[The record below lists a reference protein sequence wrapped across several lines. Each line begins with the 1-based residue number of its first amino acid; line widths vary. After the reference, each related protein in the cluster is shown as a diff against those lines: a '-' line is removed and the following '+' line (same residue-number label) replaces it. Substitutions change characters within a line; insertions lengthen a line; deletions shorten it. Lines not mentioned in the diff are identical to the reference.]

1 MLSRPEARAQSAL
14 EVALVPDSGLCTDV
28 GHTVKARVAAGCSL
42 LCCLNVDGKL
52 TIRDVSEPG
61 TAVHLP
67 EDSYTDFLWEVSTEQ
82 NKVDKPR
89 LLTLRPACNLRL
101 HEIDSE
107 RQVTS
112 VAECATDRLLQLVSK
127 DLNGSKL
134 ASTKLLSF
142 TDGLCHLLLNGCVLV
157 HLRWE
162 EGSAEPELLSCC
174 VLSLPS
180 ETQEMFTDY
189 QLCKGILFMLAGPG
203 FIYVFDSADGK
214 HLATVDLPGYYIS
227 VQRDTEPVESLSS
240 FCLLHISQDLSTV
253 VAATR
258 QNHAL
263 AVDLNDYF
271 RIHKNQLHS
280 QLDPRPLPLIPTKPC
295 DQDSIASSAY
305 SQSVLGTHYQ
315 SDHLWEARL
324 ALLYTQAKASVPSA
338 LRLPWY
344 KDLPRAEC
352 REASVTAKLSRST
365 LPPGGAVM
373 SFTLPERNAPNLL
386 IVSEFSAVL
395 SFTSPDNSSAALA
408 YWDLETQ
415 SVTYHHIDVPAL
427 PVCWSEEEHL
437 SLILKASGMSLV
449 MFTVSQEEL
458 LNRLMVFGS
467 AGTVDSL
474 CHLNAWGR
482 CSMPIHSLQAGLKNR
497 QLDMVDF
504 FLKSKENILCPTTSY
519 SLPEQ
524 TSTSTQMQLNNI
536 QDLCPALDLLQCAIR
551 DTYAEGQSRQFCEQL
566 LSMTLNFLNTQIRVI
581 LTSTPEPD
589 ANLHECVKIL
599 NGYISKLR
607 TYLKKY
613 PWLGGG
619 ESQAPPSD
627 TVPGTAS
634 EDEFDTRSVEEIVQR
649 AVLNRELPCAQ
660 AYLRRRN
667 CPEQKLE
674 ELRKTGLRLA
684 FTCLTQRDLQQATT
698 LLTNMGFNVKEQ
710 LHNICVYTADRELRA
725 FMVEELERINH
736 LASEDLQ
743 KVEFIKQIENLCSRP
758 ATRCSKPFDKKR
770 VIQKSQLEA
779 ESRNLLQ
786 GILHELTP
794 CSVQSLIGSV
804 RLDWVRHWDNDTQK
818 SVLLSRLPDHL
829 LGSCDPAVLWSYL
842 TSLHDQDR
850 VTAWLTHIAT
860 KDCESTAASKWP
872 VLTADVVDG
881 NTYCSDYMKDQI
893 LDILARQ
900 EVFVQSEMS
909 DFEQLL
915 WRLGQARGVM
925 RDVNDPP
932 VPQFRTSKGQDFHT
946 CFIQHCLEN
955 NLQYLLYTYLQHYRL
970 TSSNCPAV
978 EDRKLYE
985 SYPWFE
991 MMVKLQSIT
1000 QDLKNPERVFQASL
1014 TSAQV
1019 LLPGSQASVSSML
1032 LEGHSL
1038 LALSTIMFAPGGIDR
1053 VVTEGDKGQDVLS
1066 RVDPQLLRM
1075 ALSAYPKLRAALF
1088 SQTGPRVPS
1097 ICDVSI
1103 YHLMQSLHPLD
1114 LSRLFGW
1121 QSANTLGT
1129 AETSAELP
1137 HFSSPHLVNKYALIE
1152 NLDFLYYLQHGRPSF
1167 AYGIFII
1174 QHLADSSSVKL
1185 QMSWA
1190 VEQTYT
1196 LGLLNFSSPSLASAC
1211 VCFFELLGVCSLK
1224 LRVDLKALNLILK
1237 LWSQNCE
1244 ESSVS
1249 SLKQSLVDKVNKVVA
1264 SERQTLEELLLHLEG
1279 AVRDIV
1285 ESRGISRSSYAAGQE
1300 WALPV
1305 QFCHLHNL
1313 PLSTQ
1318 YLQDCATDDQWLNF
1332 LLFVQIHHYPPQ
1344 QVKYL
1349 TASFSPGLQAHLFLA
1364 FQDLQLVNSQQA
1376 VKDPRDSLCSL
1387 MKEESSDCP
1396 KDLFQVLFQSEE
1408 QTSPWQYLLAEA
1420 VTLHSPPLTV
1430 LAACY
1435 QEAELLQCLCV
1446 WILTSVDD
1454 DIAQEATSHMNE
1466 NPGHHMWNLYDLSIL
1481 WKTLL
1486 QKCKIRPLIRGFQ
1499 LFQRESPLIHM
1510 LQMYELC
1517 YDYKNYQGAKNK
1529 LLEFQKCLLNVRRKK
1544 TVLLHHTSFLRSS
1557 GSVLGSECLPVQW
1570 VEAQA
1575 SVLLLTLLQQCRTQ
1589 YELCRLLQLLA
1600 DMERML
1606 KSNGPDFKKLSQLSQ
1621 ILADTPVPLSPC
1633 LLENYTTK
1641 SLQRECQRMLEELQ
1655 DLALFCQARKVAE
1668 LAGLPID
1675 HLIINEL
1682 LRDLKMLKAS
1692 RQWERQETRLAFWR
1706 KCQEQ
1711 FKADCIGAE
1720 SACQF
1725 FLSQA
1730 EDPVQR
1736 DTELL
1741 QVQERCLLLALAAQ
1755 WLCQHSPPALERL
1768 AELEKRQW
1776 EWRIRRMILTTA
1788 LEQQSLF
1795 TPAPGPDA
1803 FDGLLKEY
1811 SFSKMAVL
1819 DDQAYLN
1826 IDGLPMTEEGCLLEE
1841 QEQKALSTLIGQLL
1855 DEGSVHE
1862 ASRVCR
1868 YFELLHRDVW
1878 LVLQCRGLACGEIQ
1892 PGLPELLSSDQES
1905 RRSLPSCSST
1915 GSLSSFV
1922 VVSSPED
1929 QVLSQ
1934 LQLLVDQCRHG
1945 KSYCKQVLSLYELSK
1960 ELRCSYSEISSEEPE
1975 AVLRKV
1981 LLSQQPERFKKA
1993 QAFISVQGL
2002 QPDSVAQLITSTVLD
2017 GLLASSQD
2025 RETAERHIY
2034 SPSEGKEAFLQL
2046 AKLCG
2051 DPNLVGIKLL
2061 DIIPTVPLAE
2071 LGCTVELL
2079 ILAHDCFSLTCNMEG
2094 IVKVL
2099 QAARHLSHTHL
2110 AHGERYGLLVRL
2122 LTGIGRYNEMTYIFD
2137 LLNQNHRFEMLLRKK
2152 VESNTRLKTALLDY
2166 IKRCLPGDS
2175 EKYNMVAL
2183 CFSMRREIGENHEGA
2198 ARTQLKLIES
2208 QPWAVT
2214 PELKAGLDKV
2224 LFLLKDATESYSK
2237 DSCMRQALRCVKMA
2251 KLVTL
2256 QLHFLNHGQ
2265 DLRVVNLRPS
2275 ELLGAIMDLP
2285 RCYQSFIVAEA
2296 YDYSPDWAEILY
2308 QKVILKGDFSYLEEF
2323 KLHRPLPASLFEEIS
2338 KKLIV
2343 NKPPNTVSQ
2352 NLKKLL
2358 QYCENVY
2365 THYKLAYDHNFRD
2378 VANTLLQDTKSS
2390 SYLNDRLS
2398 S

>member
-1 MLSRPEARAQSAL
+1 MLSRPEARSPGAV
-14 EVALVPDSGLCTDV
+14 EVALVPGSSLCPDLQ
-28 GHTVKARVAAGCSL
+28 HTVKARMAAASAL
-42 LCCLNVDGKL
+42 LCCLSAEGHL
-52 TIRDVSEPG
+52 MLSDVSEPG
-61 TAVHLP
+61 APLHVP
-67 EDSYTDFLWEVSTEQ
+67 EDSYSDFLWEVSTEL
-82 NKVDKPR
+82 NKANKPR
-89 LLTLRPACNLRL
+89 LLTMTPTCNLQL
-101 HEIDSE
+101 HEIHSE
-107 RQVTS
+107 QQLTS
-112 VAECATDRLLQLVSK
+112 VSKCAADRLLQLVNK
-127 DLNGSKL
+127 DFNGSKL
-134 ASTKLLSF
+134 ASMKLLSF
-142 TDGLCHLLLNGCVLV
+142 TDGLCYLLLNGCILV
-157 HLRWE
+157 HLRWQ
-162 EGSAEPELLSCC
+162 EGSAEPQLLSSC

-180 ETQEMFTDY
+180 ETQEVFTDY
-189 QLCKGILFMLAGPG
+189 QLCKGILFMLTSPG
-203 FIYVFDSADGK
+203 FIYIFDSADGK
-214 HLATVDLPGYYIS
+214 HLATVDLPTYCITGQSDI
-227 VQRDTEPVESLSS
+227 ELVESLSS
-240 FCLLHISQDLSTV
+240 FCLLHISQDLSTA

-258 QNHAL
+258 QNQAL

-271 RIHKNQLHS
+271 SIHINDLHC
-280 QLDPRPLPLIPTKPC
+280 QQDPRPLPLIPTKPC
-295 DQDSIASSAY
+295 DQDSIANSTY
-305 SQSVLGTHYQ
+305 NQSVLGTHFQ
-315 SDHLWEARL
+315 PDHSWEARL
-324 ALLYTQAKASVPSA
+324 AFLYKQAKAPVPPA

-344 KDLPRAEC
+344 KDLPRSEC
-352 REASVTAKLSRST
+352 RQAAATTKLTQPT
-365 LPPGGAVM
+365 LSPGGAVV
-373 SFTLPERNAPNLL
+373 SVTVPERTTPTLL

-395 SFTSPDNSSAALA
+395 SFTSPGNSSTTLA

-415 SVTYHHIDVPAL
+415 SVTYHYVDVPSL
-427 PVCWSEEEHL
+427 PVSWSEEEHL

-449 MFTVSQEEL
+449 LFTVSQEEL

-467 AGTVDSL
+467 AGMVDSL

-524 TSTSTQMQLNNI
+524 SPTSAQMQLKNV
-536 QDLCPALDLLQCAIR
+536 QDLCPALDLLQSAIR
-551 DTYAEGQSRQFCEQL
+551 DTNIEAQSRQFCEQL

-581 LTSTPEPD
+581 LTSTPELD
-589 ANLHECVKIL
+589 ANLHACVKIL
-599 NGYISKLR
+599 NGYISELR
-607 TYLKKY
+607 TYLRRY
-613 PWLGGG
+613 PWLEGG
-619 ESQAPPSD
+619 EGQTPASD
-627 TVPGTAS
+627 TAPAPDKAI
-634 EDEFDTRSVEEIVQR
+634 EDEWETCSVEEVVQC
-649 AVLNRELPCAQ
+649 AVLNRELPRAQ

-667 CPEQKLE
+667 CPEHKLE

-684 FTCLTQRDLQQATT
+684 FTCLSQRDLHQATT

-710 LHNICVYTADRELRA
+710 LHNICVYTADRDLRA
-725 FMVEELERINH
+725 FMVKELKRLDH
-736 LASEDLQ
+736 LSTEDLE
-743 KVEFIKQIENLCSRP
+743 KVEFIKQIENLYSRP

-770 VIQKSQLEA
+770 VLQRSQLEA
-779 ESRNLLQ
+779 ERRNLLQ
-786 GILHELTP
+786 EILHEP
-794 CSVQSLIGSV
+794 SSCSVQSLVGSV
-804 RLDWVRHWDNDTQK
+804 RLDWVRHWDNDTQE
-818 SVLLSRLPDHL
+818 SVLLSRLPNHL

-850 VTAWLTHIAT
+850 VTAWLTYSAT
-860 KDCESTAASKWP
+860 HDCESTAASKWP
-872 VLTADVVDG
+872 ALTAAVVDG

-893 LDILARQ
+893 LDMLARQ

-925 RDVNDPP
+925 RDISGPP
-932 VPQFRTSKGQDFHT
+932 VPQLHASKGQDFHT

-955 NLQYLLYTYLQHYRL
+955 NLHYLLYTYLQYYRL
-970 TSSNCPAV
+970 TPSNCPAV
-978 EDRKLYE
+978 GDRDLYE

-1000 QDLKNPERVFQASL
+1000 RDLKNPERVFEASL

-1038 LALSTIMFAPGGIDR
+1038 LALSTIMFAPGGIDQ
-1053 VVTEGDKGQDVLS
+1053 VVTEGNKGQDILS

-1075 ALSAYPKLRAALF
+1075 ALSAYPKLKAALF
-1088 SQTGPRVPS
+1088 PQTGPRITSV
-1097 ICDVSI
+1097 CDVSL
-1103 YHLMQSLHPLD
+1103 YHLMQSLHSLD
-1114 LSRLFGW
+1114 PFRLFGW
-1121 QSANTLGT
+1121 QFANTLGT

-1185 QMSWA
+1185 QISRA
-1190 VEQTYT
+1190 VEQTYS
-1196 LGLLNFSSPSLASAC
+1196 LGLLNFSSPSIAAAC

-1244 ESSVS
+1244 ESSMI
-1249 SLKQSLVDKVNKVVA
+1249 SLKQSLVDKVNKMVEA
-1264 SERQTLEELLLHLEG
+1264 ERQTLEELLLHVEG
-1279 AVRDIV
+1279 AVRDGV
-1285 ESRGISRSSYAAGQE
+1285 ESRGISRSSYEAGQE

-1305 QFCHLHNL
+1305 QFCHLHDL
-1313 PLSTQ
+1313 PLSTR
-1318 YLQDCATDDQWLNF
+1318 YLQDCASDGQWLNF
-1332 LLFVQIHHYPPQ
+1332 LLFVQLHHYPLQ
-1344 QVKYL
+1344 QVRHL
-1349 TASFSPGLQAHLFLA
+1349 AASFSPSLQAHLFLA
-1364 FQDLQLVNSQQA
+1364 FQDLQLVHSQQPLE
-1376 VKDPRDSLCSL
+1376 VQRDSVCSL
-1387 MKEESSDCP
+1387 TKRESSEFP
-1396 KDLFQVLFQSEE
+1396 KDLFQVLFHSQE
-1408 QTSPWQYLLAEA
+1408 QPSPWQYLLSEA
-1420 VTLHSPPLTV
+1420 VALHSPPLTV
-1430 LAACY
+1430 LAACH
-1435 QEAELLQCLCV
+1435 QGAELLQCLCV

-1454 DIAQEATSHMNE
+1454 DVAQEATSHINE
-1466 NPGHHMWNLYDLSIL
+1466 SPGHYTWTLHDLSIL
-1481 WKTLL
+1481 WKLLL

-1517 YDYKNYQGAKNK
+1517 YDYKNYQGAKEN
-1529 LLEFQKCLLNVRRKK
+1529 LLEFQKCLLN
-1544 TVLLHHTSFLRSS
+1544 LRNS

-1575 SVLLLTLLQQCRTQ
+1575 SVLLLTLLQQCGTQ
-1589 YELCRLLQLLA
+1589 YELRRLLQLLA

-1655 DLALFCQARKVAE
+1655 DLTLFCQARKVAE

-1675 HLIINEL
+1675 RLIINEL
-1682 LRDLKMLKAS
+1682 SRDLKVLKAT
-1692 RQWERQETRLAFWR
+1692 RQWERQETRLAFWK

-1725 FLSQA
+1725 FLSHT

-1736 DTELL
+1736 HTVLL
-1741 QVQERCLLLALAAQ
+1741 QVQEQCLLLALAAH
-1755 WLCQHSPPALERL
+1755 WLCQHGPPALERL

-1776 EWRIRRMILTTA
+1776 EWRIRWMVLTTA

-1795 TPAPGPDA
+1795 TPATGPDA
-1803 FDGLLKEY
+1803 FDILLKEY
-1811 SFSKMAVL
+1811 SFSKLAIL

-1826 IDGLPMTEEGCLLEE
+1826 MEGLPTTEEGCLLEE
-1841 QEQKALSTLIGQLL
+1841 EDRKALSALVGQLL

-1868 YFELLHRDVW
+1868 YFELLHKDVW

-1892 PGLPELLSSDQES
+1892 PGLQELLSSDQDK

-1922 VVSSPED
+1922 VVSSPRD
-1929 QVLSQ
+1929 HTLSQ
-1934 LQLLVDQCRHG
+1934 LELLIDQCRHG

-1960 ELRCSYSEISSEEPE
+1960 ELHCSYSQISSEEPE

-1981 LLSQQPERFKKA
+1981 LLSQQPERYKKA
-1993 QAFISVQGL
+1993 QAFITVQGL
-2002 QPDSVAQLITSTVLD
+2002 QPVSVAQLITSTVLD
-2017 GLLASSQD
+2017 GLLAASQD
-2025 RETAERHIY
+2025 RETERHIY

-2051 DPNLVGIKLL
+2051 DANLVGIKLL
-2061 DIIPTVPLAE
+2061 DIIPTVSLAE

-2208 QPWAVT
+2208 QPWVVT
-2214 PELKAGLDKV
+2214 PELKGGLEKV
-2224 LFLLKDATESYSK
+2224 LFLLKDAAESYSK

-2256 QLHFLNHGQ
+2256 QLHFISHGQ
-2265 DLRVVNLRPS
+2265 DHRVVNLRPS
-2275 ELLGAIMDLP
+2275 ELLGATMALP

-2296 YDYSPDWAEILY
+2296 YDYNPDWAEILY
-2308 QKVILKGDFSYLEEF
+2308 QKVILKGDFSYLEEY
-2323 KLHRPLPASLFEEIS
+2323 KLHRPLQASLFEEIS
-2338 KKLIV
+2338 KKLII

-2365 THYKLAYDHNFRD
+2365 THYKLAYNHNFVD
-2378 VANTLLQDTKSS
+2378 VANTLLQDSKTS

>member
-14 EVALVPDSGLCTDV
+14 EVVLVPDSGLCRDV
-28 GHTVKARVAAGCSL
+28 ELSVKAGMAAGCSL

-52 TIRDVSEPG
+52 MLRDVSLPG
-61 TAVHLP
+61 SPVHVLQ
-67 EDSYTDFLWEVSTEQ
+67 DSYTDFLWEVSTEQ
-82 NKVDKPR
+82 NKFDKPR
-89 LLTLRPACNLRL
+89 LLTMTPGCNLRL
-101 HEIDSE
+101 HEIHSE
-107 RQVTS
+107 RQPTS
-112 VAECATDRLLQLVSK
+112 VSECATDRLLQLVSK
-127 DLNGSKL
+127 ELNGSKL

-142 TDGLCHLLLNGCVLV
+142 MDGLCHFLLNGCVLV
-157 HLRWE
+157 HLQWQ
-162 EGSAEPELLSCC
+162 EGSAEPELLSSC

-189 QLCKGILFMLAGPG
+189 QICKGILFILTSPG

-214 HLATVDLPGYYIS
+214 HLATVDLAAYYIS
-227 VQRDTEPVESLSS
+227 GPRDAELVESHAS
-240 FCLLHISQDLSTV
+240 FCLLHISQDLSIA

-258 QNHAL
+258 QNQAL

-271 RIHKNQLHS
+271 RIHINHLHC
-280 QLDPRPLPLIPTKPC
+280 QQDPRPLPLIPTKPC
-295 DQDSIASSAY
+295 DQDSVANSTY
-305 SQSVLGTHYQ
+305 SQSVLGTHFQ
-315 SDHLWEARL
+315 TDHSWEARL
-324 ALLYTQAKASVPSA
+324 ALLYKQAKAPVPPT
-338 LRLPWY
+338 LQLPWY
-344 KDLPRAEC
+344 KDLPRVEC
-352 REASVTAKLSRST
+352 RQAAATAKLSQSI
-365 LPPGGAVM
+365 LSPGGAVM
-373 SFTLPERNAPNLL
+373 SFSLPERTTPTVLT
-386 IVSEFSAVL
+386 VSGFSAVL
-395 SFTSPDNSSAALA
+395 SFTSAGNSSTTLA

-415 SVTYHHIDVPAL
+415 SVTYHYIDVPAL

-449 MFTVSQEEL
+449 LFTVSQEEL

-467 AGTVDSL
+467 AGMVDSL
-474 CHLNAWGR
+474 CHRNAWGR
-482 CSMPIHSLQAGLKNR
+482 CSIPIHSLQAGLKNR

-504 FLKSKENILCPTTSY
+504 FLKSKENILFPPTSY
-519 SLPEQ
+519 SLPEHSA
-524 TSTSTQMQLNNI
+524 TATQIQLKNV
-536 QDLCPALDLLQCAIR
+536 QDLCPALDLLQSAIR
-551 DTYAEGQSRQFCEQL
+551 DTNIEAQSRQFCEQL

-581 LTSTPEPD
+581 LTSSPELD

-599 NGYISKLR
+599 NGYISELR
-607 TYLKKY
+607 TYLRRY
-613 PWLGGG
+613 PWLEGG
-619 ESQAPPSD
+619 ESQTPASHAASASD
-627 TVPGTAS
+627 TTIENEWETCS
-634 EDEFDTRSVEEIVQR
+634 IEEVVQH
-649 AVLNRELPCAQ
+649 AVLNRELPRAQ

-674 ELRKTGLRLA
+674 ELKKTGLRLA
-684 FTCLTQRDLQQATT
+684 FTCLTHRDLQQATT

-710 LHNICVYTADRELRA
+710 LHNICVYTADRDLRA
-725 FMVEELERINH
+725 FMVEELKRLNH
-736 LASEDLQ
+736 LSTEDLK

-758 ATRCSKPFDKKR
+758 ATRCSKTFDKKR
-770 VIQKSQLEA
+770 VLQKSQSEA

-786 GILHELTP
+786 EILHEP
-794 CSVQSLIGSV
+794 VSCSIQSLVGSV
-804 RLDWVRHWDNDTQK
+804 RLDWVRHWDDDAQE

-829 LGSCDPAVLWSYL
+829 LGSHDPAVLWSYL

-850 VTAWLTHIAT
+850 VTAWLTHTAT
-860 KDCESTAASKWP
+860 QDSENTAASKWP
-872 VLTADVVDG
+872 ALTAAVVDG

-893 LDILARQ
+893 LDMLARQ

-925 RDVNDPP
+925 RDISGPP
-932 VPQFRTSKGQDFHT
+932 VPQFHTSKGQDFHT

-955 NLQYLLYTYLQHYRL
+955 NLHYLLYTYLQHYRL
-970 TSSNCPAV
+970 TPSNCPAV
-978 EDRKLYE
+978 GDRDLYE
-985 SYPWFE
+985 SHPWFE
-991 MMVKLQSIT
+991 MMVKMQSIT
-1000 QDLKNPERVFQASL
+1000 RDLKNPERVFQASL

-1038 LALSTIMFAPGGIDR
+1038 LALSTIMFAPGGIDQ
-1053 VVTEGDKGQDVLS
+1053 VVTEGDKGQNVLS

-1075 ALSAYPKLRAALF
+1075 ALSAYPKLKAALF
-1088 SQTGPRVPS
+1088 TQTAPRVTS
-1097 ICDVSI
+1097 VCDVSI

-1114 LSRLFGW
+1114 PSRLFGW

-1129 AETSAELP
+1129 AETSADLP
-1137 HFSSPHLVNKYALIE
+1137 HFSSPHLVNNYALIE
-1152 NLDFLYYLQHGRPSF
+1152 NLDFLYYLHHGRPSF

-1174 QHLADSSSVKL
+1174 QHLADSSSAKL
-1185 QMSWA
+1185 HMSRA
-1190 VEQTYT
+1190 VEETYS
-1196 LGLLNFSSPSLASAC
+1196 LGLLNFSSPSIASAC
-1211 VCFFELLGVCSLK
+1211 VCFLELLGICSLK

-1244 ESSVS
+1244 ESSMA
-1249 SLKQSLVDKVNKVVA
+1249 SLKQSLVDKVKKVVA
-1264 SERQTLEELLLHLEG
+1264 AERQTLEELLLHLEG
-1279 AVRDIV
+1279 AVRDSV
-1285 ESRGISRSSYAAGQE
+1285 ESRGISRSSYEAGQE

-1305 QFCHLHNL
+1305 QFCHLHDL

-1318 YLQDCATDDQWLNF
+1318 YLQECATDGQWLNF
-1332 LLFVQIHHYPPQ
+1332 LLFVQIHQYPPQ
-1344 QVKYL
+1344 QVRYL
-1349 TASFSPGLQAHLFLA
+1349 ATSFSPGLKAHLFLA
-1364 FQDLQLVNSQQA
+1364 FQDLQLVHSQQA
-1376 VKDPRDSLCSL
+1376 LEGQKDSLCPL
-1387 MKEESSDCP
+1387 MKEESLGFP
-1396 KDLFQVLFQSEE
+1396 KDLFQFLFHSQE
-1408 QTSPWQYLLAEA
+1408 QPSPWQYLLAEA

-1430 LAACY
+1430 LAACH
-1435 QEAELLQCLCV
+1435 QDAELLQCLCV

-1454 DIAQEATSHMNE
+1454 DTAQEATSHINE
-1466 NPGHHMWNLYDLSIL
+1466 SPGHHIWNLYDLSVL

-1486 QKCKIRPLIRGFQ
+1486 QKCKIRPLLHGFQ
-1499 LFQRESPLIHM
+1499 LFQTESPLIHM

-1517 YDYKNYQGAKNK
+1517 YDYKNYQGAKDK
-1529 LLEFQKCLLNVRRKK
+1529 LLEFQKYLLN
-1544 TVLLHHTSFLRSS
+1544 LRNS
-1557 GSVLGSECLPVQW
+1557 GSILGSECLPVQW

-1575 SVLLLTLLQQCRTQ
+1575 SVLLITLLQQCGTQ

-1606 KSNGPDFKKLSQLSQ
+1606 KSNGPDFKKLSLLSQ

-1633 LLENYTTK
+1633 LLENCTTK

-1655 DLALFCQARKVAE
+1655 DLGLFPQARKVAE

-1682 LRDLKMLKAS
+1682 LRDLKVLKTT
-1692 RQWERQETRLAFWR
+1692 RQWDRQETHLAFWR

-1720 SACQF
+1720 SAYQF

-1730 EDPVQR
+1730 QDPVQR
-1736 DTELL
+1736 ATELL
-1741 QVQERCLLLALAAQ
+1741 QVQERCLLLALAAH

-1776 EWRIRRMILTTA
+1776 EWRIRRMVLTTA

-1795 TPAPGPDA
+1795 TPATGPNAIDS
-1803 FDGLLKEY
+1803 LLKEY
-1811 SFSKMAVL
+1811 SFSKMAIL
-1819 DDQAYLN
+1819 DDRAYLN
-1826 IDGLPMTEEGCLLEE
+1826 IEGLPTTDEACLLEE
-1841 QEQKALSTLIGQLL
+1841 EEERKALSTLIGQLL

-1868 YFELLHRDVW
+1868 YFELQHRDVR

-1892 PGLPELLSSDQES
+1892 PGLQELLSSDQES
-1905 RRSLPSCSST
+1905 RRGLPSCSST

-1929 QVLSQ
+1929 QALSQ

-1960 ELRCSYSEISSEEPE
+1960 ELHCPYSEISSEEPGE
-1975 AVLRKV
+1975 VLRKV
-1981 LLSQQPERFKKA
+1981 LLSQQPERYKKA

-2002 QPDSVAQLITSTVLD
+2002 HPDSVAQLITSTVFD
-2017 GLLASSQD
+2017 DLLASSQD
-2025 RETAERHIY
+2025 REMAERHVY

-2208 QPWAVT
+2208 QPWVVT
-2214 PELKAGLDKV
+2214 PELKSGLEKV
-2224 LFLLKDATESYSK
+2224 LFLLKDAAESYSK

-2251 KLVTL
+2251 KLITL

-2265 DLRVVNLRPS
+2265 DHRVVNLRPS
-2275 ELLGAIMDLP
+2275 ELLSAMIALP
-2285 RCYQSFIVAEA
+2285 RCYQSFVVAEA

-2338 KKLIV
+2338 KKLLV
-2343 NKPPNTVSQ
+2343 NKLPSTVSQ
-2352 NLKKLL
+2352 NLNLKKLL
-2358 QYCENVY
+2358 QCCENIH
-2365 THYKLAYDHNFRD
+2365 THYKLAFDHNFVD
-2378 VANTLLQDTKSS
+2378 VANTLLQDSKTS

-2398 S
+2398 N

>member
-1 MLSRPEARAQSAL
+1 MKSRPEARVHSAL
-14 EVALVPDSGLCTDV
+14 EVALVADSGLCADV
-28 GHTVKARVAAGCSL
+28 EHTVKARMAAGCSL
-42 LCCLNVDGKL
+42 LCCLNVDGRL
-52 TIRDVSEPG
+52 MLSDVSEAAGP
-61 TAVHLP
+61 VHVL
-67 EDSYTDFLWEVSTEQ
+67 EDSCTDFLWEMSTEQ

-89 LLTLRPACNLRL
+89 LLTMRPACNLRL
-101 HEIDSE
+101 HEIHSE
-107 RQVTS
+107 RQLTS
-112 VAECATDRLLQLVSK
+112 VSECTTDRLLQLVNK

-134 ASTKLLSF
+134 ASMKLLSF
-142 TDGLCHLLLNGCVLV
+142 MDSLCYFLLNGCVLV
-157 HLRWE
+157 HLRWQ
-162 EGSAEPELLSCC
+162 EGSAEPELLSSC

-180 ETQEMFTDY
+180 ETQEIFTDY
-189 QLCKGILFMLAGPG
+189 QLCKGILFVLTSHG
-203 FIYVFDSADGK
+203 FIYAFDSADGK
-214 HLATVDLPGYYIS
+214 HLATVDLPAYYTS
-227 VQRDTEPVESLSS
+227 GQRDTEPVESLSS
-240 FCLLHISQDLSTV
+240 FCLLHISQDLSTA

-258 QNHAL
+258 QNQAL

-271 RIHKNQLHS
+271 RIHINHLHC
-280 QLDPRPLPLIPTKPC
+280 QQDPRPLPLIPTKSC
-295 DQDSIASSAY
+295 DQDSIANSTY
-305 SQSVLGTHYQ
+305 SQSVLGTHFQ
-315 SDHLWEARL
+315 TDHSWEARL
-324 ALLYTQAKASVPSA
+324 ALLYKQAKAPVSPAV
-338 LRLPWY
+338 RLPWY
-344 KDLPRAEC
+344 KDLPRSEC
-352 REASVTAKLSRST
+352 RQAAATAKLSQST
-365 LPPGGAVM
+365 LSPGGAVI
-373 SFTLPERNAPNLL
+373 SFTLPERTTPSLL

-395 SFTSPDNSSAALA
+395 SFTSPGNSSTTLA

-415 SVTYHHIDVPAL
+415 NVTYHYIDVPAL
-427 PVCWSEEEHL
+427 PVCWSEQEHL

-449 MFTVSQEEL
+449 LFTVSQEEL

-467 AGTVDSL
+467 AGVVDSL
-474 CHLNAWGR
+474 CHINAWGR

-504 FLKSKENILCPTTSY
+504 FLKSKENILCPPTSY

-524 TSTSTQMQLNNI
+524 SSTATQMQLKNV
-536 QDLCPALDLLQCAIR
+536 QDLCPALDLLQSAIR
-551 DTYAEGQSRQFCEQL
+551 DTNTEAQSRQFCEQL

-581 LTSTPEPD
+581 LTSTPELD
-589 ANLHECVKIL
+589 ANLHECMKIL
-599 NGYISKLR
+599 NGYISELR
-607 TYLKKY
+607 TYLRRY
-613 PWLGGG
+613 PWLEGS
-619 ESQAPPSD
+619 ESQSSASD
-627 TVPGTAS
+627 TAPAPDTAI
-634 EDEFDTRSVEEIVQR
+634 EEEWETRSVEEVVQC
-649 AVLNRELPCAQ
+649 AVLNRQLPRAQ
-660 AYLRRRN
+660 AYLRKRN

-684 FTCLTQRDLQQATT
+684 FTCLTHRDLEQATT

-710 LHNICVYTADRELRA
+710 LHNICVYTADRDLRA
-725 FMVEELERINH
+725 FMVEELKRLNH
-736 LASEDLQ
+736 LSTEDLQ
-743 KVEFIKQIENLCSRP
+743 KVEFIKEIENLCSRP

-770 VIQKSQLEA
+770 VLQKSQLEA
-779 ESRNLLQ
+779 ESRNPLQ
-786 GILHELTP
+786 EILHEPLS
-794 CSVQSLIGSV
+794 CSVQSLVGSV

-818 SVLLSRLPDHL
+818 SVLLSRIPDHL

-860 KDCESTAASKWP
+860 QDCESTAASKWP
-872 VLTADVVDG
+872 ALTPAVVDG
-881 NTYCSDYMKDQI
+881 NTCCSDYMKDQI
-893 LDILARQ
+893 LDMLARQ

-925 RDVNDPP
+925 RDIDGPP
-932 VPQFRTSKGQDFHT
+932 VPQFRASKGQDFHT

-955 NLQYLLYTYLQHYRL
+955 NLHYLLYTYLQHYRL
-970 TSSNCPAV
+970 TPSNCPAV
-978 EDRKLYE
+978 GDRDLYE

-991 MMVKLQSIT
+991 MMVKLQSIAR
-1000 QDLKNPERVFQASL
+1000 DLKNPEQVFQASL

-1038 LALSTIMFAPGGIDR
+1038 LALSTIMFAPGGIDQ
-1053 VVTEGDKGQDVLS
+1053 VVKGGDKGQDVLS

-1075 ALSAYPKLRAALF
+1075 ALSAYPKLKAALF
-1088 SQTGPRVPS
+1088 PQTGPRVTS
-1097 ICDVSI
+1097 VCDVSI

-1114 LSRLFGW
+1114 PCRLFGW
-1121 QSANTLGT
+1121 QPANTLGT
-1129 AETSAELP
+1129 AETSSELP
-1137 HFSSPHLVNKYALIE
+1137 HFSSPHLVNKYAIIE

-1174 QHLADSSSVKL
+1174 QHLAGSSSAKL
-1185 QMSWA
+1185 QMTRA
-1190 VEQTYT
+1190 AEQAYS
-1196 LGLLNFSSPSLASAC
+1196 LGLLNFSSPSITAAC

-1237 LWSQNCE
+1237 LWSKNCE
-1244 ESSVS
+1244 ESAMA
-1249 SLKQSLVDKVNKVVA
+1249 SLKQSLVDKVNKMVA
-1264 SERQTLEELLLHLEG
+1264 AERQTLEELLLHLEG
-1279 AVRDIV
+1279 AVRDGV
-1285 ESRGISRSSYAAGQE
+1285 ESRGISRSSYEAGQE

-1305 QFCHLHNL
+1305 QFCHLHDL

-1318 YLQDCATDDQWLNF
+1318 YLQDCATDGQWLNF

-1344 QVKYL
+1344 QVRYL
-1349 TASFSPGLQAHLFLA
+1349 AASFSPGLQAHLLLA
-1364 FQDLQLVNSQQA
+1364 FQDLQLVHSQQA
-1376 VKDPRDSLCSL
+1376 LEGQRDSLYSL
-1387 MKEESSDCP
+1387 MKGEDSECP
-1396 KDLFQVLFQSEE
+1396 KDLFQVLFCSQE
-1408 QTSPWQYLLAEA
+1408 QPSPWQYLLAEA

-1430 LAACY
+1430 LAACH
-1435 QEAELLQCLCV
+1435 QDAELLQCLCV

-1454 DIAQEATSHMNE
+1454 DIAQEVTSHINE
-1466 NPGHHMWNLYDLSIL
+1466 SPGHHMWNLYDLSIL
-1481 WKTLL
+1481 WKILL

-1517 YDYKNYQGAKNK
+1517 YDYKNYQGAKDK
-1529 LLEFQKCLLNVRRKK
+1529 LLEFQKCLLN
-1544 TVLLHHTSFLRSS
+1544 LRSS
-1557 GSVLGSECLPVQW
+1557 GSVLGLECLPVQW

-1575 SVLLLTLLQQCRTQ
+1575 SVLLLTLLQQCGTQ

-1675 HLIINEL
+1675 RLIINEL
-1682 LRDLKMLKAS
+1682 LRDLKVLKAT

-1706 KCQEQ
+1706 KCQVQ

-1741 QVQERCLLLALAAQ
+1741 QVQERCLLLSFAAH
-1755 WLCQHSPPALERL
+1755 WLCQRSPPALERL

-1776 EWRIRRMILTTA
+1776 EWRIRRMVLTTA

-1795 TPAPGPDA
+1795 TPATGPDA
-1803 FDGLLKEY
+1803 FDSLLKEY
-1811 SFSKMAVL
+1811 SFSKMAIL

-1826 IDGLPMTEEGCLLEE
+1826 IEGLPTTEEGCLLEKE
-1841 QEQKALSTLIGQLL
+1841 EQKALSTLTGQLL

-1892 PGLPELLSSDQES
+1892 PGLQELLGSDREC

-1960 ELRCSYSEISSEEPE
+1960 ELCCSYSEISSEEPE

-1981 LLSQQPERFKKA
+1981 LLSQQPERYKKA

-2002 QPDSVAQLITSTVLD
+2002 QPDSVAQLITSTVLE

-2061 DIIPTVPLAE
+2061 DIIPTVSLAE

-2208 QPWAVT
+2208 QPWVVT
-2214 PELKAGLDKV
+2214 PELKSGLEKV
-2224 LFLLKDATESYSK
+2224 LFLLKDAAESYSK

-2251 KLVTL
+2251 KLITL

-2265 DLRVVNLRPS
+2265 DHRVVNLRPS
-2275 ELLGAIMDLP
+2275 ELLSAMVALP

-2358 QYCENVY
+2358 QCCENVY
-2365 THYKLAYDHNFRD
+2365 THYKLAYEHKFID
-2378 VANTLLQDTKSS
+2378 VANTLLQDSKTS

>member
-1 MLSRPEARAQSAL
+1 MLSRSDAL
-14 EVALVPDSGLCTDV
+14 EVALVPDSGLCSHV
-28 GHTVKARVAAGCSL
+28 ELTVKARGAAGGSL

-52 TIRDVSEPG
+52 MICDVCEPG
-61 TAVHLP
+61 APVHLP
-67 EDSYTDFLWEVSTEQ
+67 EDSYTDFLWEVFTEQ
-82 NKVDKPR
+82 NKVYKPR
-89 LLTLRPACNLRL
+89 LLTLRPLCDLRL
-101 HEIDSE
+101 HEIDSD

-112 VAECATDRLLQLVSK
+112 VAECATDRLLQLVSN
-127 DLNGSKL
+127 DSYGSKL
-134 ASTKLLSF
+134 SSIKLLSF
-142 TDGLCHLLLNGCVLV
+142 NDGLCHLLLNGCVLV
-157 HLRWE
+157 HLRWH
-162 EGSAEPELLSCC
+162 EGSSEPELLTSC
-174 VLSLPS
+174 VLNLPS
-180 ETQEMFTDY
+180 ESQEMFTDY
-189 QLCKGILFMLAGPG
+189 QLCKGILFMLTDPG
-203 FIYVFDSADGK
+203 FIYVFDGADGK
-214 HLATVDLPGYYIS
+214 HFATVDLPAYYIS
-227 VQRDTEPVESLSS
+227 GQRDAEPVGSLSS
-240 FCLLHISQDLSTV
+240 FCLLHVSPDLSTV

-258 QNHAL
+258 RNQAL

-271 RIHKNQLHS
+271 RIYKNQLHS
-280 QLDPRPLPLIPTKPC
+280 QLDPRPLALIPTKPW
-295 DQDSIASSAY
+295 DQDSINSSAY
-305 SQSVLGTHYQ
+305 SQSVLGTHFQTDQ
-315 SDHLWEARL
+315 SWEARL
-324 ALLYTQAKASVPSA
+324 ALLYKQAKAPAPLA

-344 KDLPRAEC
+344 KDLPRSEC
-352 REASVTAKLSRST
+352 RQAAVTAKLGRST

-373 SFTLPERNAPNLL
+373 SFSLPERTALTLL
-386 IVSEFSAVL
+386 NVSECSAVL
-395 SFTSPDNSSAALA
+395 SFTSPGNRSTSLA
-408 YWDLETQ
+408 YWDLETL

-449 MFTVSQEEL
+449 LFKVSQEEL

-467 AGTVDSL
+467 AGMVDSL

-504 FLKSKENILCPTTSY
+504 FLKSKENVLCPTTSY

-524 TSTSTQMQLNNI
+524 TPTSTQMQLNNV
-536 QDLCPALDLLQCAIR
+536 QDLRPALDLLQSAIR
-551 DTYAEGQSRQFCEQL
+551 DTYAEAQSRQFCEQL
-566 LSMTLNFLNTQIRVI
+566 LSITLNFLNTQIRAI
-581 LTSTPEPD
+581 LTNTPEPD

-599 NGYISKLR
+599 NGYISELR
-607 TYLKKY
+607 IYLRKY
-613 PWLGGG
+613 PWPEGV
-619 ESQAPPSD
+619 ESQTPASD
-627 TVPGTAS
+627 ALPGTAI
-634 EDEFDTRSVEEIVQR
+634 EDEFEMRSVQEIVR
-649 AVLNRELPCAQ
+649 CAVLSRELPRAQ
-660 AYLRRRN
+660 AYLRRRG

-674 ELRKTGLRLA
+674 ELRNTGLRLA
-684 FTCLTQRDLQQATT
+684 FTCLTQRDLEQATA
-698 LLTNMGFNVKEQ
+698 LFTNMGFNVKEQ
-710 LHNICVYTADRELRA
+710 LYNICVYTADQELRA
-725 FMVEELERINH
+725 FMVEELQRLNH
-736 LASEDLQ
+736 LSSEDLQ
-743 KVEFIKQIENLCSRP
+743 RVEFIKQIENLCSRP
-758 ATRCSKPFDKKR
+758 ATRCSKPFDQKR
-770 VIQKSQLEA
+770 VVQKRLPEA
-779 ESRNLLQ
+779 EGRNLLQ
-786 GILHELTP
+786 GIFHEP
-794 CSVQSLIGSV
+794 SSCSVRSLIGSV
-804 RLDWVRHWDNDTQK
+804 RLDWIRHWDNETQQ

-829 LGSCDPAVLWSYL
+829 LDTCDPAVLWSYL

-850 VTAWLTHIAT
+850 VTAWLTQ
-860 KDCESTAASKWP
+860 DRESAAASKWP
-872 VLTADVVDG
+872 ALTAAVVDG

-893 LDILARQ
+893 LDMLARQ
-900 EVFVQSEMS
+900 EMFVQSEMS

-925 RDVNDPP
+925 RDIDGPP
-932 VPQFRTSKGQDFHT
+932 VPHFCTSKGQDFHA

-955 NLQYLLYTYLQHYRL
+955 NLHYLLYTYLQHYRL
-970 TSSNCPAV
+970 TPSNCPAV
-978 EDRKLYE
+978 GDRGLYE

-991 MMVKLQSIT
+991 MMVKVQSIT
-1000 QDLKNPERVFQASL
+1000 QDLNNPERVFQASL

-1019 LLPGSQASVSSML
+1019 LLPGSRSSVSSML

-1038 LALSTIMFAPGGIDR
+1038 LALSTIMFAPGGIDG
-1053 VVTEGDKGQDVLS
+1053 VVKEGDKCQDVLS

-1075 ALSAYPKLRAALF
+1075 ALSAYPKLKAALF
-1088 SQTGPRVPS
+1088 PQTGPRVPS
-1097 ICDVSI
+1097 VCDVSI

-1114 LSRLFGW
+1114 PSRLFGW
-1121 QSANTLGT
+1121 QTANTLCT

-1167 AYGIFII
+1167 AYGIFVI

-1185 QMSWA
+1185 QLSLA

-1196 LGLLNFSSPSLASAC
+1196 LGLLNFSSPSITAAC

-1224 LRVDLKALNLILK
+1224 LRVDLKAFNLILK

-1264 SERQTLEELLLHLEG
+1264 SERQTLEEILLHLEG
-1279 AVRDIV
+1279 AVRDVV
-1285 ESRGISRSSYAAGQE
+1285 ENRGISRASYEAGQE

-1305 QFCHLHNL
+1305 QFCHLHDL

-1318 YLQDCATDDQWLNF
+1318 YLQVCATDGQWLNF

-1344 QVKYL
+1344 QVRYV
-1349 TASFSPGLQAHLFLA
+1349 AAQFSPGLKAHLFLA
-1364 FQDLQLVNSQQA
+1364 FQDLQLVHSQQV
-1376 VKDPRDSLCSL
+1376 VKGPRDSMCSL
-1387 MKEESSDCP
+1387 MTEESSEGS
-1396 KDLFQVLFQSEE
+1396 KDLFQVLFQSQE
-1408 QTSPWQYLLAEA
+1408 QPSACQYLLDKAF
-1420 VTLHSPPLTV
+1420 TLHSPPLTV
-1430 LAACY
+1430 LAACH
-1435 QEAELLQCLCV
+1435 QEADLLQCLCV

-1454 DIAQEATSHMNE
+1454 DVAQEATSHVME
-1466 NPGHHMWNLYDLSIL
+1466 SPGHHTWNLYDLSIL

-1486 QKCKIRPLIRGFQ
+1486 QRCKIRPLIRGFQ

-1517 YDYKNYQGAKNK
+1517 YDHKNYQGAKDK
-1529 LLEFQKCLLNVRRKK
+1529 LKEFQKCLLK
-1544 TVLLHHTSFLRSS
+1544 LRSS
-1557 GSVLGSECLPVQW
+1557 GSVLGSERFPVQW

-1575 SVLLLTLLQQCRTQ
+1575 SVLLLTLLQQCSTQ

-1641 SLQRECQRMLEELQ
+1641 NLQRECQRMLEELQ

-1675 HLIINEL
+1675 RLIINEL
-1682 LRDLKMLKAS
+1682 LRDLKLLKAS
-1692 RQWERQETRLAFWR
+1692 RQWERQETRLAFWK

-1730 EDPVQR
+1730 ECPLQR

-1741 QVQERCLLLALAAQ
+1741 QIQERCLLLALAAH
-1755 WLCQHSPPALERL
+1755 WLCQRSPPALERL
-1768 AELEKRQW
+1768 AELEKWQW
-1776 EWRIRRMILTTA
+1776 EWRIRRMVLTTA

-1795 TPAPGPDA
+1795 TPATGPDA
-1803 FDGLLKEY
+1803 FDALLKEY
-1811 SFSKMAVL
+1811 SFSKMAIL

-1826 IDGLPMTEEGCLLEE
+1826 IDSLPTTEESCSLEE
-1841 QEQKALSTLIGQLL
+1841 EDRKALSTLIGQLL
-1855 DEGSVHE
+1855 DDGSVHE

-1868 YFELLHRDVW
+1868 YFQLMHRDVW

-1892 PGLPELLSSDQES
+1892 PGLQELLGFDQEY

-1960 ELRCSYSEISSEEPE
+1960 ELRCSYREISSEEPE
-1975 AVLRKV
+1975 VVLRKV
-1981 LLSQQPERFKKA
+1981 LLSHQPERFKKA

-2017 GLLASSQD
+2017 GLQASSQD
-2025 RETAERHIY
+2025 RETAERLIY
-2034 SPSEGKEAFLQL
+2034 SPSEGKDAFLQL

-2061 DIIPTVPLAE
+2061 DIIPTVSLAE

-2214 PELKAGLDKV
+2214 PELKTALEKV
-2224 LFLLKDATESYSK
+2224 LFLLKDAAESFSK

-2251 KLVTL
+2251 KLVAL

-2275 ELLGAIMDLP
+2275 ELLGAVMALP
-2285 RCYQSFIVAEA
+2285 RCYQTFIVAEA

-2323 KLHRPLPASLFEEIS
+2323 KLQRQLPVSLFEEIS

-2343 NKPPNTVSQ
+2343 NKPPNAVSQ

-2358 QYCENVY
+2358 QSCENVY

-2378 VANTLLQDTKSS
+2378 VANTLLQDSKTS

>member
-1 MLSRPEARAQSAL
+1 MLRRPEARAQAAL
-14 EVALVPDSGLCTDV
+14 EVALVADTGLWRDTEKA
-28 GHTVKARVAAGCSL
+28 VKAGMAAGCAL
-42 LCCLNVDGKL
+42 LCCLTDHGEL
-52 TIRDVSEPG
+52 RLSDVSE
-61 TAVHLP
+61 TAALGHVL
-67 EDSYTDFLWEVSTEQ
+67 EESCIDFLWEVSTEQ

-101 HEIDSE
+101 HEIHSE
-107 RQVTS
+107 RQLTPVF
-112 VAECATDRLLQLVSK
+112 ECSTDRLLQLVDK

-142 TDGLCHLLLNGCVLV
+142 TDGVCILLLNGCVLV
-157 HLRWE
+157 QLVWQ
-162 EGSAEPELLSCC
+162 EGSAEPELLSSC
-174 VLSLPS
+174 VLNLPC
-180 ETQEMFTDY
+180 ETQETFSDH
-189 QLCKGILFMLAGPG
+189 QLCKGELFILTSSG
-203 FIYVFDSADGK
+203 FIYVFDSADGE
-214 HLATVDLPGYYIS
+214 HLATLDLPAYYAS
-227 VQRDTEPVESLSS
+227 GRSRDAESVESLSS
-240 FCLLHISQDLSTV
+240 FCLLHISQDLSTA
-253 VAATR
+253 VAATT
-258 QNHAL
+258 QNQAL

-271 RIHKNQLHS
+271 RTHTNHLHCHKDS
-280 QLDPRPLPLIPTKPC
+280 RPLPLLPPKPC
-295 DQDSIASSAY
+295 DQDSIANSMY
-305 SQSVLGTHYQ
+305 SQCVLGTHFQ
-315 SDHLWEARL
+315 TDHSWETRL
-324 ALLYTQAKASVPSA
+324 ALLYKQAKAPSPPA
-338 LRLPWY
+338 PRLPWY
-344 KDLPRAEC
+344 KDLPRSEC
-352 REASVTAKLSRST
+352 RQAAATAKISRST
-365 LPPGGAVM
+365 LSPGGAVM
-373 SFTLPERNAPNLL
+373 SFTVTEQTTPTML
-386 IVSEFSAVL
+386 IVSEFSIVL
-395 SFTSPDNSSAALA
+395 SFTTPGNKSTTLA
-408 YWDLETQ
+408 YWDLESHT
-415 SVTYHHIDVPAL
+415 VTYHCIDAPAL
-427 PVCWSEEEHL
+427 PVCWSGEEHL
-437 SLILKASGMSLV
+437 SLILKASGLSLV
-449 MFTVSQEEL
+449 LFTVSQDEL

-467 AGTVDSL
+467 AGVVDSL

-504 FLKSKENILCPTTSY
+504 FLKSKENILCSPTGY

-524 TSTSTQMQLNNI
+524 SPTSAQTQLKNV
-536 QDLCPALDLLQCAIR
+536 QDLCPALDLLLSAIR
-551 DTYAEGQSRQFCEQL
+551 DTNTEAQSRQFCEQL
-566 LSMTLNFLNTQIRVI
+566 HSMTLNFLHTQIRVI
-581 LTSTPEPD
+581 LTGTPELD

-599 NGYISKLR
+599 SGYISELR
-607 TYLKKY
+607 TYLRRY
-613 PWLGGG
+613 PWGETG
-619 ESQAPPSD
+619 ESQTPASD
-627 TVPGTAS
+627 TDPVPDMAN
-634 EDEFDTRSVEEIVQR
+634 EDEWENRSVEEVVQC
-649 AVLNRELPCAQ
+649 AVLNRELPRAQ

-684 FTCLTQRDLQQATT
+684 FTCLTHRDLQQATT

-710 LHNICVYTADRELRA
+710 LHNICVYTADQDLRS
-725 FMVEELERINH
+725 FMVEELKRLNH
-736 LASEDLQ
+736 FSTEDLQ
-743 KVEFIKQIENLCSRP
+743 RVEFLKQMENLFSRP
-758 ATRCSKPFDKKR
+758 ATRCKKPLQKNRVLQRSQPEDVSK
-770 VIQKSQLEA
+770 
-779 ESRNLLQ
+779 NLLQ
-786 GILHELTP
+786 EILPKPLS
-794 CSVQSLIGSV
+794 CSIQSLVGSV
-804 RLDWVRHWDNDTQK
+804 HLDWVRHWDDDTQK
-818 SVLLSRLPDHL
+818 SVLLSRLPDQI
-829 LGSCDPAVLWSYL
+829 LGSCNPAVLWSYL

-850 VTAWLTHIAT
+850 VTAWLKHTAT
-860 KDCESTAASKWP
+860 QDCKSSAASKWP
-872 VLTADVVDG
+872 AFTAAVVDG

-893 LDILARQ
+893 LDMLARQ

-915 WRLGQARGVM
+915 WRLAQARGVM
-925 RDVNDPP
+925 QDVNRTP
-932 VPQFRTSKGQDFHT
+932 VPQFRSSKGQDFHT

-955 NLQYLLYTYLQHYRL
+955 NLHYLLYTYLQHYRL
-970 TSSNCPAV
+970 TPDNCPAV
-978 EDRKLYE
+978 GDRDLYE

-991 MMVKLQSIT
+991 MMVKLQNIT
-1000 QDLKNPERVFQASL
+1000 RDLKNPELVFQASL

-1038 LALSTIMFAPGGIDR
+1038 LALSTIMFAPGGIDQ
-1053 VVTEGDKGQDVLS
+1053 VVKEGDKGQDALS

-1075 ALSAYPKLRAALF
+1075 ALSAYPKLKAALF
-1088 SQTGPRVPS
+1088 PQIGPRVTS
-1097 ICDVSI
+1097 VCDVSI
-1103 YHLMQSLHPLD
+1103 YHLMQSLHPLNP
-1114 LSRLFGW
+1114 SRLFGW

-1129 AETSAELP
+1129 AETSSELP
-1137 HFSSPHLVNKYALIE
+1137 HFSSPHLVNKFALVE

-1174 QHLADSSSVKL
+1174 QHLADSSSAKL
-1185 QMSWA
+1185 QISQA
-1190 VEQTYT
+1190 LEQAYS
-1196 LGLLNFSSPSLASAC
+1196 LGILNFSSPSISSAC

-1244 ESSVS
+1244 ESGLA
-1249 SLKQSLVDKVNKVVA
+1249 SLKQSLVEKVNKVVA
-1264 SERQTLEELLLHLEG
+1264 AERQTLEEILLHLEG
-1279 AVRDIV
+1279 AVRDSV
-1285 ESRGISRSSYAAGQE
+1285 ESRAISRSSYEAGQE

-1305 QFCHLHNL
+1305 QFCHLHDL

-1318 YLQDCATDDQWLNF
+1318 YLQDCATDGQWLNF

-1344 QVKYL
+1344 QVRYL
-1349 TASFSPGLQAHLFLA
+1349 AASFNPCLQAHLFLA
-1364 FQDLQLVNSQQA
+1364 FQDLQLVNSQQS
-1376 VKDPRDSLCSL
+1376 VDGQRDSFCSPI
-1387 MKEESSDCP
+1387 KEESSEFP
-1396 KDLFQVLFQSEE
+1396 KDLFQVLFYSQE
-1408 QTSPWQYLLAEA
+1408 QPNPWQYLLTEA
-1420 VTLHSPPLTV
+1420 VALHNPPLTV
-1430 LAACY
+1430 LAACH
-1435 QEAELLQCLCV
+1435 QDAELIQCLCV
-1446 WILTSVDD
+1446 WILTSVNE
-1454 DIAQEATSHMNE
+1454 DIAQEATAHINE
-1466 NPGHHMWNLYDLSIL
+1466 SPNHHTWNLYDLSIL
-1481 WKTLL
+1481 WKVLL
-1486 QKCKIRPLIRGFQ
+1486 EKCKIRPLIRGFQ

-1517 YDYKNYQGAKNK
+1517 YDNKNYEGAKDK
-1529 LLEFQKCLLNVRRKK
+1529 LQEFQKCLLNIRN
-1544 TVLLHHTSFLRSS
+1544 S
-1557 GSVLGSECLPVQW
+1557 GSVLGSDCLPVQW

-1575 SVLLLTLLQQCRTQ
+1575 SVLLLTLLQKCGTQ

-1621 ILADTPVPLSPC
+1621 ILAETPVPLSPC

-1655 DLALFCQARKVAE
+1655 DISLFCQARKVAE
-1668 LAGLPID
+1668 LAGLPFD
-1675 HLIINEL
+1675 CLIINEL
-1682 LRDLKMLKAS
+1682 LRDLKVLKAT

-1720 SACQF
+1720 SAYQF

-1736 DTELL
+1736 DPELL
-1741 QVQERCLLLALAAQ
+1741 QVQERCLLLALAAH
-1755 WLCQHSPPALERL
+1755 WLCQCSPSSVTRL

-1776 EWRIRRMILTTA
+1776 EWCIRRMVLNTA

-1795 TPAPGPDA
+1795 TPSTGPDA
-1803 FDGLLKEY
+1803 FDSLLKEF
-1811 SFSKMAVL
+1811 SFSKMAIL
-1819 DDQAYLN
+1819 DDQAYLS
-1826 IDGLPMTEEGCLLEE
+1826 IEVLPTTEEACLLEE
-1841 QEQKALSTLIGQLL
+1841 PEKKALSTLIGQLL

-1868 YFELLHRDVW
+1868 YFDLLHRDVW

-1892 PGLPELLSSDQES
+1892 PGLQELLRPEQEY

-1929 QVLSQ
+1929 QALSQ

-1945 KSYCKQVLSLYELSK
+1945 KSYCKQVLGLYELSK

-1981 LLSQQPERFKKA
+1981 LLSQQPERFRKA

-2002 QPDSVAQLITSTVLD
+2002 KPESVAQLITSTVLD
-2017 GLLASSQD
+2017 GLLAFSQD
-2025 RETAERHIY
+2025 RETAERHIF

-2061 DIIPTVPLAE
+2061 DIIPTVPLVE

-2214 PELKAGLDKV
+2214 PELKSALEKV
-2224 LFLLKDATESYSK
+2224 LFLLKDAAESYSK

-2251 KLVTL
+2251 KLITL

-2265 DLRVVNLRPS
+2265 DHRVVNLRPS
-2275 ELLGAIMDLP
+2275 ELLGAMITLP
-2285 RCYQSFIVAEA
+2285 RCYQTFIVAEA

-2323 KLHRPLPASLFEEIS
+2323 KQHRPLHASLFEEIS

-2343 NKPPNTVSQ
+2343 NKPPKTVSQ
-2352 NLKKLL
+2352 NMKKLL
-2358 QYCENVY
+2358 QYCKNVY
-2365 THYKLAYDHNFRD
+2365 THYKLAYDHDFVD
-2378 VANTLLQDTKSS
+2378 VANMLLHDSKTS

>member
-1 MLSRPEARAQSAL
+1 MLSRTEVGAQSAV
-14 EVALVPDSGLCTDV
+14 EVALVPDSVFCTDIAR
-28 GHTVKARVAAGCSL
+28 TVKAAVAADCSL
-42 LCCLNVDGKL
+42 ICYLNVDNKL
-52 TIRDVSEPG
+52 MISDVSETG
-61 TAVHLP
+61 TLVHVP

-82 NKVDKPR
+82 NRAHKPR

-101 HEIDSE
+101 DEIDSE
-107 RQVTS
+107 RQLAA
-112 VAECATDRLLQLVSK
+112 VAECFTDRLLQYVSK
-127 DLNGSKL
+127 DLNGSKI

-142 TDGLCHLLLNGCVLV
+142 ANAVSHLLLNGRVLV
-157 HLRWE
+157 HLRWLE
-162 EGSAEPELLSCC
+162 DSAEPELWASCA
-174 VLSLPS
+174 LNLPS
-180 ETQEMFTDY
+180 ETQDMFTDY
-189 QLCKGILFMLAGPG
+189 QFCKGVLFMLTSSGL
-203 FIYVFDSADGK
+203 IYVFDSLDGT
-214 HLATVDLPGYYIS
+214 HLATVDLPAYYLS
-227 VQRDTEPVESLSS
+227 GQKDREPIESLSD
-240 FCLLHISQDLSTV
+240 FCLLNVSQDFSTV
-253 VAATR
+253 VTTTR
-258 QNHAL
+258 QNQAL

-280 QLDPRPLPLIPTKPC
+280 QQNPTPLPFIPAKSC
-295 DQDSIASSAY
+295 DQDSVESSAY
-305 SQSVLGTHYQ
+305 SQSVLGTHFQTDQ
-315 SDHLWEARL
+315 SWEAKL
-324 ALLYTQAKASVPSA
+324 AMLYKQAKVPDPPA
-338 LRLPWY
+338 LQLPWY
-344 KDLPRAEC
+344 KDLPRSEC
-352 REASVTAKLSRST
+352 RKAAATAKLSQCT
-365 LPPGGAVM
+365 LPSGGAVM
-373 SFTLPERNAPNLL
+373 SFTLPEQTTQTLL
-386 IVSEFSAVL
+386 NVSEFSAVL
-395 SFTSPDNSSAALA
+395 SFTTPSKSSTTLV

-415 SVTYHHIDVPAL
+415 SVIYHHIEVPAV

-437 SLILKASGMSLV
+437 ALILKVSGLSMVL
-449 MFTVSQEEL
+449 FKVSQEEL

-467 AGTVDSL
+467 AGMVDSL

-504 FLKSKENILCPTTSY
+504 FLKSKENILCPPTSY

-524 TSTSTQMQLNNI
+524 LPTSTKMQLNNI
-536 QDLCPALDLLQCAIR
+536 QDLCPALDLLQSAIR
-551 DTYAEGQSRQFCEQL
+551 DTYAEAQSRQFCEQL
-566 LSMTLNFLNTQIRVI
+566 LGMTLNFLNTQIRVI
-581 LTSTPEPD
+581 LSSTPELD
-589 ANLHECVKIL
+589 TNLHESVKIL
-599 NGYISKLR
+599 NGHISELR
-607 TYLKKY
+607 SYLRKY
-613 PWLGGG
+613 PWVKGVK
-619 ESQAPPSD
+619 SQTFASD
-627 TVPGTAS
+627 TKHVSGTAVE
-634 EDEFDTRSVEEIVQR
+634 EDWDSCSVEEIVQR
-649 AVLNRELPCAQ
+649 AVLNRELPRAQ
-660 AYLRRRN
+660 AYMRKRN

-684 FTCLTQRDLQQATT
+684 FTCLTQRDLQQATI

-710 LHNICVYTADRELRA
+710 FYNICVYTADRELRA
-725 FMVEELERINH
+725 FMVEELQRLHH
-736 LASEDLQ
+736 LSIDDLH
-743 KVEFIKQIENLCSRP
+743 KVEFIKQIENVCSRP
-758 ATRCSKPFDKKR
+758 AMRGSKPFDQRR
-770 VIQKSQLEA
+770 VLQKSQSEA

-786 GILHELTP
+786 ELLP
-794 CSVQSLIGSV
+794 EPQSCSVQSLIGSA

-818 SVLLSRLPDHL
+818 SVLLSRISDHL
-829 LGSCDPAVLWSYL
+829 LGSCDPAVLWSYF

-850 VTAWLTHIAT
+850 VTAWLTHTAT
-860 KDCESTAASKWP
+860 QDCQSSAASKWP
-872 VLTADVVDG
+872 VLTAAVVDE
-881 NTYCSDYMKDQI
+881 NTKCSNYMKDQI
-893 LDILARQ
+893 LDMLARQ

-925 RDVNDPP
+925 RDIDDPP
-932 VPQFRTSKGQDFHT
+932 VPQFRSSDGKNFHT
-946 CFIQHCLEN
+946 CFIQYCLEN

-970 TSSNCPAV
+970 TPSNCPAV
-978 EDRKLYE
+978 GDSDLYE
-985 SYPWFE
+985 LYPWFE
-991 MMVKLQSIT
+991 MMVKLQSIPR
-1000 QDLKNPERVFQASL
+1000 DLENPEQVFQASL

-1053 VVTEGDKGQDVLS
+1053 VVTEGDKGGDVLS

-1075 ALSAYPKLRAALF
+1075 ALSAYPKLKAALF
-1088 SQTGPRVPS
+1088 PQTGLRVPS
-1097 ICDVSI
+1097 ACDVSI

-1114 LSRLFGW
+1114 TSKLFGW

-1129 AETSAELP
+1129 ADTSAELP
-1137 HFSSPHLVNKYALIE
+1137 HFSSPHLVNNCALVE

-1174 QHLADSSSVKL
+1174 QHLSDFSNAKL
-1185 QMSWA
+1185 QMSQA
-1190 VEQTYT
+1190 LEQAYT
-1196 LGLLNFSSPSLASAC
+1196 LGLLNFSAPPVAAAC

-1237 LWSQNCE
+1237 LWRKNCE
-1244 ESSVS
+1244 ESSMA
-1249 SLKQSLVDKVNKVVA
+1249 SLKQSLVDKVSKVVA
-1264 SERQTLEELLLHLEG
+1264 AERQTLEELLLHLEE
-1279 AVRDIV
+1279 AVNDIV
-1285 ESRGISRSSYAAGQE
+1285 ESRGIGRSSYEAGQE
-1300 WALPV
+1300 WTLPV
-1305 QFCHLHNL
+1305 QFCHLHDL
-1313 PLSTQ
+1313 PLSNQ
-1318 YLQDCATDDQWLNF
+1318 YLQDCATDGQWLNF
-1332 LLFVQIHHYPPQ
+1332 LLFIQIHQYPPQ

-1349 TASFSPGLQAHLFLA
+1349 AASFSPGLQAHLFLA
-1364 FQDLQLVNSQQA
+1364 FQDIQMVHSQQA
-1376 VKDPRDSLCSL
+1376 VTDQKDSLCSL
-1387 MKEESSDCP
+1387 IKEGRSEHS
-1396 KDLFQVLFQSEE
+1396 KDLFQVLFQSQE
-1408 QTSPWQYLLAEA
+1408 QPNPWQYLLAEA
-1420 VTLHSPPLTV
+1420 VALRSPPLTV

-1435 QEAELLQCLCV
+1435 QE
-1446 WILTSVDD
+1446 
-1454 DIAQEATSHMNE
+1454 
-1466 NPGHHMWNLYDLSIL
+1466 
-1481 WKTLL
+1481 
-1486 QKCKIRPLIRGFQ
+1486 
-1499 LFQRESPLIHM
+1499 SPLIHM
-1510 LQMYELC
+1510 LLMYELC
-1517 YDYKNYQGAKNK
+1517 YDHKNYQGAKDK
-1529 LLEFQKCLLNVRRKK
+1529 LMEFQKCLLN
-1544 TVLLHHTSFLRSS
+1544 LRNS

-1575 SVLLLTLLQQCRTQ
+1575 SVLLLTLLQQCGTQ
-1589 YELCRLLQLLA
+1589 YELCKLLQLLA

-1606 KSNGPDFKKLSQLSQ
+1606 KSNGPDFKKLSLLSQ

-1633 LLENYTTK
+1633 LLDNYTTQ

-1655 DLALFCQARKVAE
+1655 DLGLFCQARKVAE

-1675 HLIINEL
+1675 RLIINEL
-1682 LRDLKMLKAS
+1682 LRNLTTLKTT

-1706 KCQEQ
+1706 KCQQQ
-1711 FKADCIGAE
+1711 FKTDCIEAE

-1730 EDPVQR
+1730 EQDSVQK
-1736 DTELL
+1736 DTDLL
-1741 QVQERCLLLALAAQ
+1741 QVQEQCLLLALAAH
-1755 WLCQHSPPALERL
+1755 WLCQQSPPALDRL
-1768 AELEKRQW
+1768 AVLEKQQW
-1776 EWRIRRMILTTA
+1776 KWRICRMVLTTA

-1795 TPAPGPDA
+1795 IPATGPDA
-1803 FDGLLKEY
+1803 FDSLLKEY
-1811 SFSKMAVL
+1811 SFSKISSL

-1826 IDGLPMTEEGCLLEE
+1826 VDGLPTTGEACLLEKE
-1841 QEQKALSTLIGQLL
+1841 EEQKALFTLHWSTVGRG
-1855 DEGSVHE
+1855 EC
-1862 ASRVCR
+1862 SRS
-1868 YFELLHRDVW
+1868 
-1878 LVLQCRGLACGEIQ
+1878 Q
-1892 PGLPELLSSDQES
+1892 SS
-1905 RRSLPSCSST
+1905 SST

-1934 LQLLVDQCRHG
+1934 LQLLVDECRHG

-1960 ELRCSYSEISSEEPE
+1960 ELHCSYSEISSEEPE

-1981 LLSQQPERFKKA
+1981 LISQQPERFKKA

-2002 QPDSVAQLITSTVLD
+2002 QPDSVAQLLTSSVLD

-2034 SPSEGKEAFLQL
+2034 SPLEGKEAFLQL

-2061 DIIPTVPLAE
+2061 DMIPTVPLAE
-2071 LGCTVELL
+2071 VGCTVELL

-2137 LLNQNHRFEMLLRKK
+2137 LLIQNHRFEMLLRKK

-2214 PELKAGLDKV
+2214 PELKTGLEKV
-2224 LFLLKDATESYSK
+2224 LFLLKDAAESYSK
-2237 DSCMRQALRCVKMA
+2237 CVKMA
-2251 KLVTL
+2251 KLITL
-2256 QLHFLNHGQ
+2256 QLYFLNHGQ

-2275 ELLGAIMDLP
+2275 ELLSAMTALP

-2308 QKVILKGDFSYLEEF
+2308 QKVILKGDFPYLEEF
-2323 KLHRPLPASLFEEIS
+2323 KLHRPLPSSLFEDIS
-2338 KKLIV
+2338 KKLMI
-2343 NKPPNTVSQ
+2343 NKPPNTASQ

-2365 THYKLAYDHNFRD
+2365 IHYKLAYEHNFHD
-2378 VANTLLQDTKSS
+2378 VANTLLQDSKTS